1 MQISSQ
7 SFDRF
12 SLPCRIVGLPSITG
26 INVKAAFSRS
36 QTPVRTT
43 LTNFPRFIC
52 SRTLKRRHSLHRRSE
67 ETSQSQA
74 ALLPTKLID
83 REMGASLVQRLLEKK
98 STPADLIRIEK
109 LQKKS
114 EVTVTESRD
123 ESVSKWLAQRKAS
136 QGISLKQKGKKMK
149 IVVSLPKAK
158 HKDGLSDLL
167 GGTKAEPRHALLRMS
182 EGSSLNWTKS
192 FLLQAW
198 DHESRQIDPQK
209 RFSKLAL
216 G

>member
-1 MQISSQ
+1 
-7 SFDRF
+7 
-12 SLPCRIVGLPSITG
+12 
-26 INVKAAFSRS
+26 
-36 QTPVRTT
+36 
-43 LTNFPRFIC
+43 
-52 SRTLKRRHSLHRRSE
+52 
-67 ETSQSQA
+67 
-74 ALLPTKLID
+74 LPTKLID

-109 LQKKS
+109 FQQKS

-149 IVVSLPKAK
+149 IVVSLPKAR
-158 HKDGLSDLL
+158 HKDGFSDLL
-167 GGTKAEPRHALLRMS
+167 EGAKAEPRHALLRM
-182 EGSSLNWTKS
+182 S

-209 RFSKLAL
+209 HFSKLAL